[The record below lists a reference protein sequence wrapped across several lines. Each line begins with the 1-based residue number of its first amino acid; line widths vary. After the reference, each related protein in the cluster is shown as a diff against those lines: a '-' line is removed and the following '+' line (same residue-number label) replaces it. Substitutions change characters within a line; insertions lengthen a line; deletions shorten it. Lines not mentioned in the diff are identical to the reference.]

1 MVVMTV
7 LVLCA
12 ALPAPAD
19 GRPRDASA
27 IVYSSYLG
35 GSGYEYGRAVA
46 VDANGS
52 AWVTGFTAS
61 SDFPATDDPI
71 GPVNHDTDVFVAK
84 LSPDGSALEHAT
96 YVGGSSGD
104 YGTAIAIDRDGGVYL
119 TGQTFSPDFPTTP
132 GAFDTTYNG
141 GNDDGDAFVVKLG
154 PTGALEYSTFLG
166 GSDGWGHEEA
176 EDIAVDRAG
185 SVYVSGV
192 TLATDFPTT
201 PDAFDRTMTV
211 LEDGY
216 AHDVFVSKLNP
227 QGSALV
233 YSTYLGGHGGDSH
246 AGIAVDSRGSAYVSG
261 LTSSEDLP
269 VTAGAFDP
277 VFNQPGGATQGWDVF
292 VAKLDPA
299 GSGLGYLTYLGG
311 AGQDLP
317 ADVAVGPGGA
327 AYVSGATFTPD
338 FPVTAGAADPVFDP
352 ACEYPTGESFV
363 AKLRPSGRALVY
375 STFVGA
381 GCDGPAALALDP
393 GGSAYA
399 AGRTHVT
406 RLGPSGSRT
415 HAVTL
420 GGTLIAT
427 DIAAAARRTAY
438 LTGAAFQGLAP
449 PPTPGAFDDTLDGW
463 SDAIALKVD
472 LGSSPGC
479 PGGRC

>member
-1 MVVMTV
+1 MTI

-12 ALPAPAD
+12 AVPASAD
-19 GRPRDASA
+19 GRPRNGSP

-35 GSGYEYGRAVA
+35 GSGYEYGRAVT
-46 VDANGS
+46 VDRNGR

-61 SDFPATDDPI
+61 SDFPATADPI

-104 YGTAIAIDRDGGVYL
+104 YGTAIAIDRDGSVYL

-176 EDIAVDRAG
+176 EGIAVDRAG
-185 SVYVSGV
+185 SAYVSGR

-211 LEDGY
+211 LQDGY
-216 AHDVFVSKLNP
+216 AHDLFVSKLNRD
-227 QGSALV
+227 GSALS
-233 YSTYLGGHGGDSH
+233 YSTYLGGAGEDTDV
-246 AGIAVDSRGSAYVSG
+246 GIAVDSRGSAYVG
-261 LTSSEDLP
+261 GVTSSADLP
-269 VTAGAFDP
+269 ATAGAYDTLFDE
-277 VFNQPGGATQGWDVF
+277 PGDGGQGWDAF
-292 VAKLDPA
+292 VAKLDPT
-299 GSGLGYLTYLGG
+299 GSGLAYLTYLGG
-311 AGQDLP
+311 TGQDRP
-317 ADVAVGPGGA
+317 TDVTVGPGGA
-327 AYVSGATFTPD
+327 AYLSGATFSPD
-338 FPVTAGAADPVFDP
+338 FPVTPGAADPVFDP
-352 ACEYPTGESFV
+352 VCDHHTAGDSFV
-363 AKLRPSGRALVY
+363 AKLHPSGGALGY

-381 GCDGPAALALDP
+381 GCAGPAALALDRA
-393 GGSAYA
+393 GSAYVA
-399 AGRTHVT
+399 DRAHVT

-415 HAVTL
+415 HARTL
-420 GGTLIAT
+420 GGTLPFI
-427 DIAAAARRTAY
+427 DIAAGARRTAY
-438 LTGAAFQGLAP
+438 LTGAAFPGLAP
-449 PPTPGAFDDTLDGW
+449 PPTPGAFDDTLDGR

-472 LGSSPGC
+472 LG
-479 PGGRC
+479 R